1 MARLSLSIAVALLSW
16 WAAAAPTPLEKRA
29 VSADLLA
36 KFNLFEQYSAA
47 SYCAQNNNSTGTE
60 VSCEAGNCPLVDA
73 ATTDTVIEF
82 EDSVVTDTTGFVAT
96 DSTNSQ
102 IVVSFRGS
110 RSIQN
115 WIANFDFATTA
126 TTICDG
132 CPAHSGFW
140 NSWSEARSYV
150 VDAIETAKAA
160 NPSYQIVA
168 TGHSLGG
175 AVATLAAADLR
186 NSGYDVA
193 LYTYG
198 APRIGPAALSDYITA
213 QGNNYRVTHLNDP
226 VPRLPTLNMGYV
238 HISPEYYISSAN
250 DVAVTAN
257 DINTYVGNSNLSG
270 NAQWGLAVDV
280 AAHLWYFGDVSACE

>member
-1 MARLSLSIAVALLSW
+1 MPVER
-16 WAAAAPTPLEKRA
+16 RA

-36 KFNLFEQYSAA
+36 SFNLFEQYSAA

-73 ATTDTVIEF
+73 ATTNTVVEF

-115 WIANFDFATTA
+115 WIANFDYATTS

-140 NSWSEARSYV
+140 NSWQEARSYV
-150 VDAIETAKAA
+150 VDAIETAKTA

-168 TGHSLGG
+168 TGHSLYLPLYNLL
-175 AVATLAAADLR
+175 T
-186 NSGYDVA
+186 STK
-193 LYTYG
+193 YTYG

-250 DVAVTAN
+250 DAAVTAN

-270 NAQWGLAVDV
+270 NAQWGLAVDI
-280 AAHLWYFGDVSACE
+280 AAHLWYLGDISACE

>member
-1 MARLSLSIAVALLSW
+1 MLVRSMAPLTLSIAVALLSW
-16 WAAAAPTPLEKRA
+16 RAIAAPTPVERRA

-36 KFNLFEQYSAA
+36 SFNLFEQYSAA

-73 ATTDTVIEF
+73 ATTNTVVEF

-102 IVVSFRGS
+102 I
-110 RSIQN
+110 
-115 WIANFDFATTA
+115 
-126 TTICDG
+126 
-132 CPAHSGFW
+132 
-140 NSWSEARSYV
+140 
-150 VDAIETAKAA
+150 
-160 NPSYQIVA
+160 
-168 TGHSLGG
+168 
-175 AVATLAAADLR
+175 
-186 NSGYDVA
+186 
-193 LYTYG
+193 YTYG

-250 DVAVTAN
+250 DAAVTAN

-270 NAQWGLAVDV
+270 NAQWGLAVDI
-280 AAHLWYFGDVSACE
+280 AAHLWYFGDISACE

>member
-1 MARLSLSIAVALLSW
+1 MPVER
-16 WAAAAPTPLEKRA
+16 RA

-36 KFNLFEQYSAA
+36 SFNLFEQYSAA

-73 ATTDTVIEF
+73 ATTNTVVEF

-115 WIANFDFATTA
+115 WIANFDF
-126 TTICDG
+126 
-132 CPAHSGFW
+132 
-140 NSWSEARSYV
+140 
-150 VDAIETAKAA
+150 
-160 NPSYQIVA
+160 
-168 TGHSLGG
+168 
-175 AVATLAAADLR
+175 
-186 NSGYDVA
+186 
-193 LYTYG
+193 
-198 APRIGPAALSDYITA
+198 
-213 QGNNYRVTHLNDP
+213 GNNYRVTHLNDP

-250 DVAVTAN
+250 DAAVTAN

-270 NAQWGLAVDV
+270 NAQWGLAVDIN
-280 AAHLWYFGDVSACE
+280 AHLWYFGDISACE

>member
-1 MARLSLSIAVALLSW
+1 MARLSLSVVFALLSW
-16 WAAAAPTPLEKRA
+16 RAIAAPTPLEKRA

-73 ATTDTVIEF
+73 ATTNTVVEF
-82 EDSVVTDTTGFVAT
+82 EDSAVTDTTGFVAT
-96 DSTNSQ
+96 DSTNRL

-115 WIANFDFATTA
+115 WIANFDFGTTA
-126 TTICDG
+126 TTICSG

-140 NSWSEARSYV
+140 NSWQEARSYV
-150 VDAIETAKAA
+150 VAAVESARAA

-186 NSGYDVA
+186 NSGYNVV

-238 HISPEYYISSAN
+238 HVSPEYYISSAN
-250 DVAVTAN
+250 NAAVTTN
-257 DINTYVGNSNLSG
+257 DITTYEGNSNLSG
-270 NAQWGLAVDV
+270 NAKWGLNVDV
-280 AAHLWYFGDVSACE
+280 NAHLWYFNEIAACE